1 MHHSPAS
8 PTRHLELA
16 CGAAGKLCP
25 ISGGP
30 CPGECI
36 FADIMASV
44 GLGIV
49 LFDLG
54 ARSVPFA
61 NQWAREFFARVGVP
75 VEYEVMERLLLIE
88 RPDSLAHSE
97 ARQLRLANRFLG
109 YSVYAAR
116 GFAWVFVRDITDKAR
131 LEAVA
136 AAVETTNNIGYVFS
150 AVRHELGNP
159 INSIKIALG
168 VLEANLGSYSRETI
182 ADYVTRM
189 SNEVARVEH
198 LLRSLRSFSLYELPE
213 VAPVD
218 LSRLLHESCELVR
231 PEVRSRGIEL
241 DCRVEPGVTA
251 LCDPRALHQVLLN
264 LVTNATDALDGRPAP
279 RITIH
284 SARTDSLV
292 VLRVEDN
299 GAGISEEQKAELFT
313 PFNTTKPHGTG
324 LGLVIARKL
333 LASMDATISIESAL
347 GEGSVVSIAMPA
359 CGSPE
364 VPS

>member
-1 MHHSPAS
+1 MSPPDPS
-8 PTRHLELA
+8 PTRHLDIA
-16 CGAAGKLCP
+16 CGAGKVCP
-25 ISGGP
+25 ISSGP

-54 ARSVPFA
+54 ARSILFA
-61 NQWAREFFARVGVP
+61 NHWAREFFGRVGVP
-75 VEYEVMERLLLIE
+75 VEYASMESLLL
-88 RPDSLAHSE
+88 RDHADAAGGSE

-168 VLEANLGSYSRETI
+168 VLEANLGTFSRETL

-213 VAPVD
+213 ARPVD
-218 LSRLLHESCELVR
+218 LSKFLHESCELVR
-231 PEVRSRGIEL
+231 PEVRARGIEL
-241 DCRVEPGVTA
+241 ECRVEPGVTA
-251 LCDPRALHQVLLN
+251 VCDARALHQVLLN
-264 LVTNATDALDGRPAP
+264 LVTNATDALAGRATP
-279 RITIH
+279 RITVH
-284 SARTDSLV
+284 CARADSLV
-292 VLRVEDN
+292 VLRIEDN
-299 GAGISEEQKAELFT
+299 GAGISAEQQAELFT

-333 LASMDATISIESAL
+333 LAAMDATISIESTL
-347 GEGSVVSIAMPA
+347 DVGSVVSIAMPA
-359 CGSPE
+359 
-364 VPS
+364 PSAAELAS